1 MMMNSGLSLL
11 HIGSVQNDH
20 AQALCI
26 VRKLSTSHVMIATRL
41 LLEPGMIVRIGLR
54 GNYLLPGQVGD
65 IAGPLVP
72 VLFDRPVNPSD
83 VVEAGKRAHGGQESV
98 RLQLERPV
106 QIVGPRATHLCLSVD
121 ISLGGMKIRGVAPWL
136 HIGDL
141 LLVELQGLG
150 RREARLAW
158 IKGNEAGLH
167 FSHTMGYDEL
177 DLWLQKWPDAC
188 GDSSYDQATG
198 LAEWIGRVNR

>member
-41 LLEPGMIVRIGLR
+41 LLEPGMIVCIGLR
-54 GNYLLPGQVGD
+54 GNYLLTGQVGD

-83 VVEAGKRAHGGQESV
+83 VVEAGKRAHGGHESV

-106 QIVGPRATHLCLSVD
+106 HIVAPRGSHLCLSVD

-136 HIGDL
+136 QVGVL

-150 RREARLAW
+150 RREARIAW

-167 FSHTMGYDEL
+167 FSHTLGYDDL
-177 DLWLQKWPDAC
+177 DHWLQNGQTHVGIASTTRP
-188 GDSSYDQATG
+188 QALPKG
-198 LAEWIGRVNR
+198 YHA